1 MIRYNEIAFT
11 AYAVTDLA
19 RSRKFYEEVL
29 GLKPTSLKEGVPWVE
44 DAVGNATLGIGV
56 SEQWKPS
63 RDGASVALEVDDYER
78 AVGDLMEKAVPLVMD
93 TLEPPVCHM
102 AVIQDPDGNSIFIH
116 KRHPTLR
123 LSLQTSPPPSSL

>member
-29 GLKPTSLKEGVPWVE
+29 GLKPTLLKEGVPWVE
-44 DAVGNATLGIGV
+44 YAVGNGTLGIGV

-63 RDGASVALEVDDYER
+63 RDGASVALEVANFDE
-78 AVGDLMEKAVPLVMD
+78 AIEHIKAHGVTFEMGPLE
-93 TLEPPVCHM
+93 TPVCHM
-102 AVIQDPDGNSIFIH
+102 AVLRDPDGGKICIH
-116 KRHPTLR
+116 KRKPGNI
-123 LSLQTSPPPSSL
+123 